1 MQDKFLDKAYGV
13 TDPEDLRRLYDD
25 WSQSYD
31 AEISENGYA
40 TPGRAAKALRK
51 FVSDPGLPVLDYGC
65 GTGLSGAALKHEGFE
80 VLDGADIS
88 TEMLDQARGKG
99 LYRELLA
106 VDPADPVPFD
116 KGAYAAIA
124 AVGVIGPGA
133 GPIDLLDRLMEQLDS
148 GGFLVFSLNDH
159 ALKDRRH
166 KGRMN
171 EHIDT
176 GSAMLL
182 HAKHGP
188 HLPGIGLKSSVYVL
202 EKR

>member
-1 MQDKFLDKAYGV
+1 MVEKFLDKAYGV
-13 TDPEDLRRLYDD
+13 DDPDSVRDLYDS
-25 WSQSYD
+25 WSASYD
-31 AEISENGYA
+31 AEIAENGYA

-51 FVSDPGLPVLDYGC
+51 YISDPGGPVLDYGC
-65 GTGLSGAALKHEGFE
+65 GTGLSGLALKLEGFA

-88 TEMLDQARGKG
+88 TEMLAQARAKNI
-99 LYRELLA
+99 YRDLSEL
-106 VDPADPVPFD
+106 DPSAPPPFD

-124 AVGVIGPGA
+124 AVGVIGAGA
-133 GPIDLLDRLMEQLDS
+133 APIGLLDDLMALLDS
-148 GGFLVFSLNDH
+148 GGLLVFSLNDH
-159 ALKDRRH
+159 ALKDRRN

-176 GSAMLL
+176 GSARLL

-202 EKR
+202 EKT